1 MFEHRQPV
9 RYVVALVLLFA
20 VTLSASGQQSRQP
33 DFSPA
38 QTHHIN
44 KVMRTLARFDAGTKV
59 DVLLEDG
66 SHKIGK
72 VRETGSA
79 SFVLVDPVS
88 GAVQTIDYLDVK
100 RVRPTR
106 KEYAAQQAQ
115 KTANAL
121 PKLLMVV
128 GVIAAVMFVAALL
141 NGDK

>member
-9 RYVVALVLLFA
+9 RYGVAVALLFA
-20 VTLSASGQQSRQP
+20 VTLSASGQQSPQS

-38 QTHHIN
+38 QTRHIN
-44 KVMRTLARFDAGTKV
+44 KVIKKLAHFDGDIKL
-59 DVLLEDG
+59 DVQLEDG
-66 SHKIGK
+66 SHKIGR

-88 GAVQTIDYLDVK
+88 GAAQTIDYLDVK
-100 RVRPTR
+100 RVQPTR
-106 KEYAAQQAQ
+106 KEYAAQQAK